1 VLPLFCCV
9 CRQGD
14 YGAALPLAE
23 QAVQLRAA
31 ALGQVHPEVASA
43 AHNLGVCHSQ
53 LGQTQAALDAHL
65 QALAVRQQLAAEDQ
79 SSSATAAMTT
89 SCRAVAACLARL
101 GRHEEAS
108 QQLATVLDAARSAVA
123 DVLLHG
129 VPPLSQHRI
138 HSVVSST
145 RGGGSGGN
153 GSMQAC
159 EDEGAGGGGSADM
172 TGEQQQCLLA
182 VAAAAEELGKCYSHQ
197 GQHARAEELYW
208 EAMEAAVAVLGSRSD
223 TVHRLEGALR
233 ECLTCQLNRC

>member
-1 VLPLFCCV
+1 MCAAPLLPL

-14 YGAALPLAE
+14 YAAALPLAE

-43 AHNLGVCHSQ
+43 AHNLGVCHTQ
-53 LGQTQAALDAHL
+53 LGQHQAALDAHF

-79 SSSATAAMTT
+79 SSAATAAMTT

-101 GRHEEAS
+101 GRHEEAA

-129 VPPLSQHRI
+129 VPPLSQQRI

-145 RGGGSGGN
+145 RGGSGG
-153 GSMQAC
+153 MQAC
-159 EDEGAGGGGSADM
+159 EDNGAGGSSADL
-172 TGEQQQCLLA
+172 TQEQQQCLLA

-223 TVHRLEGALR
+223 MVHRLEGSLR
-233 ECLTCQLNRC
+233 ECLSRQLNRC